1 MMKKIVLLVSLVSG
15 TYWNVS
21 LAQATPVLA
30 AYSVEPK
37 GTTQQGTVV
46 VENIPKA
53 ELAAFGH
60 EQPTVVQLK
69 EEERKKVIPVLA
81 PFGQEPPKQ

>member
-1 MMKKIVLLVSLVSG
+1 MKKIVLLVGLVSG

-37 GTTQQGTVV
+37 VTTQQGTVV
-46 VENIPKA
+46 ENPPKA
-53 ELAAFGH
+53 ELAAFGQS
-60 EQPTVVQLK
+60 EPAVQLK
-69 EEERKKVIPVLA
+69 EGEERKEVIPVLA

>member
-46 VENIPKA
+46 VENTPKA

-60 EQPTVVQLK
+60 EQPTVQLK
-69 EEERKKVIPVLA
+69 EEERKEVIPVLA